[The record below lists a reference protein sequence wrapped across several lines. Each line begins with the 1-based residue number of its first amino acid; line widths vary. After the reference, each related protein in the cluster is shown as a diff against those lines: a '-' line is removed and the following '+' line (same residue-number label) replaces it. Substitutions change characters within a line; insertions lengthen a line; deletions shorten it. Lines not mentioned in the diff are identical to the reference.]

1 MLRLQVYDTVSV
13 YYGQQTGT
21 FQSTCNHLFIPYNN
35 CARFFSVHSK
45 CVVRSCNCQFQI
57 NNSSRYAIYSLQI
70 QYFLGYEFMIP
81 YETDWMMLSA
91 ASISDES
98 VGVRDAMIL
107 QVHRYLSANTSSS
120 VFPVEYDVSNGNP
133 VLAAN
138 R

>member
-1 MLRLQVYDTVSV
+1 M
-13 YYGQQTGT
+13 
-21 FQSTCNHLFIPYNN
+21 NPY
-35 CARFFSVHSK
+35 
-45 CVVRSCNCQFQI
+45 Q
-57 NNSSRYAIYSLQI
+57 
-70 QYFLGYEFMIP
+70 
-81 YETDWMMLSA
+81 TDWMMLSA